1 MGIII
6 LFMHTAYFSHIQN
19 SVCCAMK
26 MVIQLAY
33 LFLKTFY
40 ADGELL
46 RKSWPIMVQYLFRL
60 WSICQSNIALITFGS
75 HLILLEPMVLLNDN
89 ILMFVNHLLKLQ
101 RG

>member
-6 LFMHTAYFSHIQN
+6 LFMHTAHFSHIQN

-26 MVIQLAY
+26 MVIQLAH

-60 WSICQSNIALITFGS
+60 WNICQSNTALITFGS